1 MYYNNPYQPNPNGQQ
16 TPNYGYGQSYS
27 SYQNFY
33 AQPITQPVQQ
43 ALRPDDTTAPTASTA
58 ATPTS
63 IPPTNLD
70 PIPWTNQP
78 LARIYVRPQ
87 QYTAAT
93 SPEETLR
100 MGTTFP
106 ELFRPAR
113 GNS

>member
-1 MYYNNPYQPNPNGQQ
+1 VYYNNPYQSKPQGRP
-16 TPNYGYGQSYS
+16 TPNYGYGQSYA

-33 AQPITQPVQQ
+33 SQPVQQ
-43 ALRPDDTTAPTASTA
+43 PVQQTYRPDPATAPVASTT

-63 IPPTNLD
+63 IPPAQLD

-106 ELFRPAR
+106 ELFRPVG
-113 GNS
+113 GNN